1 MKMNTFRFACYFF
14 NNLAN
19 WLTVTVDTVWREAY
33 NEDSHELCETHKF
46 KKLKYFSRRM
56 IIRKKGC
63 PYGTHRVI
71 SPKGVLPQPA
81 DVIDNTMEIYDNEV
95 LIDVKT
101 LNIDS
106 ASFTEIERRAGG
118 DVEEIKKTMLGIVA
132 KAGKHKNPWTGSGG
146 MLIGTVKEIG
156 PAYEGDLKVGD
167 KIATLVSL
175 SLTPLVIEEILEV
188 RPEIDQV
195 DIKGQAILFQSGIY
209 AKLPE
214 DMPEGLALSALDVAG
229 APAQTAKLVKP
240 GQTVLVIGGGGK
252 SGLLCLY
259 EAKKRAGVTGK
270 VICAAGSQKS
280 EDRARKLD
288 LADEYFH
295 LDATDAVGMYNKIME
310 LTDGEL
316 CDIVINNVN
325 IENTEMASI
334 LACKDDGLVYFFSMA
349 TSFTKAALGAEG
361 VGKDVN
367 MIIGNGYTK
376 GHAAITLQC
385 LREHEGLRNLF
396 AEMYS

>member
-1 MKMNTFRFACYFF
+1 M
-14 NNLAN
+14 
-19 WLTVTVDTVWREAY
+19 
-33 NEDSHELCETHKF
+33 
-46 KKLKYFSRRM
+46 
-56 IIRKKGC
+56 KKGC

-71 SPKGVLPQPA
+71 EPAGVLPQPA

-118 DVEEIKKTMLGIVA
+118 DIEEIKKTMLGIVA

-156 PAYEGDLKVGD
+156 ENYVGDLQVGD

-214 DMPEGLALSALDVAG
+214 DMEEGLALSALDVAG

-240 GQTVLVIGGGGK
+240 GDTVVVIGGGGK

-270 VICAAGSQKS
+270 VICVAGSPKS
-280 EDRARKLD
+280 EARARNLD
-288 LADEYFH
+288 LADEYFSF
-295 LDATDAVGMYNKIME
+295 DATDAVGLYDKIYE
-310 LTDGEL
+310 LTDGKL
-316 CDIVINNVN
+316 ADLVINCVN

-334 LACKDDGLVYFFSMA
+334 LATKDDGLVYFFSMA

-361 VGKDVN
+361 VGKDVT
-367 MIIGNGYTK
+367 MMVGNGYTK
-376 GHAAITLQC
+376 GHAEITLQC
-385 LREHEGLRNLF
+385 LREHEGLRKLF
-396 AEMYS
+396 QEMYA